1 MGWVQGRK
9 EKQFKIGT
17 LTSQTMKQT
26 FRHMNE
32 QTFVVY
38 SRGHRHLKQKKLPS
52 N

>member
-9 EKQFKIGT
+9 EKQFKTGT
-17 LTSQTMKQT
+17 LISKTMEQT
-26 FRHMNE
+26 FRQMNE

-38 SRGHRHLKQKKLPS
+38 SRGHGHLKQKKLPS